1 MKPQLYLWPRQNS
14 QKKYPVAIRL
24 TENRKSKF
32 IFIGYAIK
40 KEHWNKTSKSI
51 RLSYENYEELDNL
64 IKLKLKEI
72 ESILPVS
79 NDMNNYKKLS
89 FIQYFNNH
97 IRNLETGKKIAD
109 RNKHAVVLAHIKEFL
124 IKSHKTEELLF
135 KDITGDLLQELVYF
149 FEGLK
154 LSKNTQN
161 GYFKKIKH
169 LYFLAIK
176 NNVFTPLR
184 NPFDTFE
191 NRTSKPQNNSLTINE
206 FKGLELFN
214 PYQYKDKE
222 LFSNSL
228 IPEIASLRNIFVFQ
242 FYCYG
247 IRVSDL
253 LLLKWDNINNGKI
266 VYIMRKTKKEKTILL
281 NNSLL
286 ERLRFFLPIE
296 KILLL
301 LKQKDNILD
310 IELLNS
316 LPTDK
321 KEMLLKYTKEK
332 NLTLYERVIE
342 KEKAF
347 FSDTYYKET
356 HIKYDTIKN
365 ICNGLATDESERNN
379 FIIPLLNETDKAKL
393 NTTNDDLTIY
403 RIIQSNTT
411 LYNRA
416 LKQLNKSFLD
426 TDGQLI
432 KTKLTSHLPRHT
444 FTSISL
450 SLGLDLF
457 TISQSLGHSDI
468 RTTQNYIHTLD
479 NELVDK
485 NIGDIF
491 NKFGTANEKIITE
504 NKKIKIYASKSVKK
518 IE

>member
-1 MKPQLYLWPRQNS
+1 MKSQLCLWPRQNS
-14 QKKYPVAIRL
+14 QKKYPLAIRL
-24 TENRKSKF
+24 TENRKSKY

-40 KEHWNKTSKSI
+40 KEYWNKVSKSI
-51 RLSYENYEELDNL
+51 RLSYENYEKLDNL
-64 IKLKLKEI
+64 IKERLKEI

-79 NDMNNYKKLS
+79 NDMNNYNKLS

-97 IRNLETGKKIAD
+97 IKNLENGKKIAD
-109 RNKHAVVLAHIKEFL
+109 RNKHAVVLGHIKEFL
-124 IKSHKTEELLF
+124 VKSYRTEELLF
-135 KDITGDLLQELVYF
+135 KDITGDFLQELVYF
-149 FEGLK
+149 FEGIK

-161 GYFKKIKH
+161 GYFKKIRH
-169 LYFLAIK
+169 LYYLAIK
-176 NNVFTPLR
+176 NNVFTPIK

-191 NRTSKPQNNSLTINE
+191 NRTSKPQNKSLTVNE

-214 PYQYKDKE
+214 PYQYIDKN

-228 IPEIASLRNIFVFQ
+228 IPEIATLRNIFVFQ

-253 LLLKWDNINNGKI
+253 LLLRWDNINNGKI
-266 VYIMRKTKKEKTILL
+266 VYSMRKTKKEKTILL

-286 ERLRFFLPIE
+286 ERLRFFLPMD
-296 KILLL
+296 KKLLL
-301 LKQKDNILD
+301 LKQRDNILD
-310 IELLNS
+310 VELLNS

-321 KEMLLKYTKEK
+321 KEMLLKYTREK
-332 NLTLYERVIE
+332 NHTLYEKVIE
-342 KEKAF
+342 KEKVF

-356 HIKYDTIKN
+356 HIKYDTIKY
-365 ICNGLATDESERNN
+365 ICNGLATDDKEKNT

-393 NTTNDDLTIY
+393 NATDDDLTIY

-426 TDGQLI
+426 TSGQFI

-485 NIGDIF
+485 NVGDIF
-491 NKFGTANEKIITE
+491 NKFETANEKIITD
-504 NKKIKIYASKSVKK
+504 NKKIKIFASKSVKV